1 MLSKASGGASK
12 NVSGYY
18 QEQSYYSQN
27 SEMGISYYREDGNA
41 PMIWLGAGA
50 ENHGLTGKFKEGDFQ
65 KFDKMLKDGE
75 IDGKKVQAQSNGEER
90 RYGEDFTFSTP
101 KSFSIAGIT
110 YGDSRLKEAFADSVQ
125 EIGVKEL
132 EKHFGARQKI
142 NGETNHV
149 KAGAFGAVAMHETSR
164 PAFDQNGNLHID
176 PQLHAHVIFANLAE
190 REDGEIRASHWQK
203 FKTDT
208 LKEISAK
215 VDADFYN
222 RAVALGYELEKRG
235 DSWEIKGIDHKTCE
249 FMSARSKDNIEKE
262 LEKMELTRETA
273 SAELKQSI
281 TYSTRNVKADL
292 TKDEVLALQKENLEK
307 LGVYQSQKDYVD
319 AIKNGV
325 RKSEIEM
332 TPERKEEIIK
342 DIKSG
347 LRHLSERESVFK
359 EDKLARHVIENSN
372 IFITDKEIKQFQKEA
387 GALISTK
394 NDGTETYL
402 TTKEALARDEKI
414 ITNLELGKGS
424 MMNDLRKAT
433 QEEVERAINNLEYKK
448 GYTLTDD
455 QKNAISVS
463 AKSDDRYIV
472 IQGIAGTGKSVS
484 AEAIKDIYLEK
495 GYEVQGLA
503 QTNKA
508 REGLADINIDSKT
521 IAKWANEGAT
531 FEKNSVVII
540 DEAGLIS
547 SKDMLKIMNAA
558 EKAEAKIILIGDQL
572 QMRSIEA
579 GGPFVLIQD
588 HGADKAV
595 LNTVM
600 RQENQDIKEI
610 VNDFGKNDTK
620 SALEKLSSFAHEVE
634 KGSSYD
640 EKINNIAE
648 KAAEIYLGKDMDKTI
663 IITDT
668 NNMRNQVNNYV
679 RDGLQEKGI
688 IGKEEETI
696 QSLRSIDS
704 TKESLKKVSTFQEAM
719 NERENVVV
727 VFNKNYERGFKYTDE
742 EAQQNR
748 IELKKEVNVE
758 KLIQKGEEYKVIG
771 TDAKSKEVYLEAPD
785 GQKISWTPSATANAS
800 IYEQNDMKLSVGD
813 EITFKENAKYGDQ
826 EIKSGDS
833 VKITNIDGDKITAE
847 LKNGEEIDIQKDET
861 IKAEYSYAQTVHSTQ
876 GIKSDNVVVAVN
888 SGSMNVDSNLLNVAV
903 SRAVINLD
911 FITDDL
917 NVLKYNA
924 NEFKFNENATNFSKD
939 EDRNKYNLENET
951 QNLHNPEYSN
961 GNSGPTEASQDTQ
974 RGQETEHEGREQGQS
989 TESVPVE
996 YPESTQPEASPA
1008 LEPEATTTPE
1018 PSPALE
1024 PEATT
1029 TPEASPALE
1038 PEATTT
1044 PEPSPSIEP
1053 EPSPAP
1059 EAIEFKENSSI
1070 DFDQAI
1076 TGLEKAISEFNTEFS
1091 QNQSVTQSNEPEVKN
1106 DKTIEI

>member
-12 NVSGYY
+12 NVSSYY
-18 QEQSYYSQN
+18 QEQSYYNQN
-27 SEMGISYYREDGNA
+27 SEMGMSYYREDGNA
-41 PMIWLGAGA
+41 PMTWFGAGA
-50 ENHGLTGKFKEGDFQ
+50 ENHGLTGEFKEGDFQ

-142 NGETNHV
+142 DGETNHV
-149 KAGAFGAVAMHETSR
+149 KARAFGAVAMHETSR
-164 PAFDQNGNLHID
+164 PAIDKNGTLHID

-262 LEKMELTRETA
+262 LEKMGLTRENA
-273 SAELKQSI
+273 SAELKQSLA
-281 TYSTRNVKADL
+281 YSTRNVKADL

-325 RKSEIEM
+325 RKAEIEM

-359 EDKLARHVIENSN
+359 EDKLSRHVIENSD

-394 NDGTETYL
+394 TGDTETFL

-424 MMNDLRKAT
+424 MMNDSRKAT
-433 QEEVERAINNLEYKK
+433 QEEVERAINNLEYEK

-463 AKSDDRYIV
+463 VKSDDRYVV

-484 AEAIKDIYLEK
+484 AEAIKDIYLKK

-503 QTNKA
+503 QTHKA
-508 REGLADINIDSKT
+508 SDGLSEVGIDSKT

-558 EKAEAKIILIGDQL
+558 EKAEAKVILIGDQL

-620 SALEKLSSFAHEVE
+620 SALEKLSAFAHEVE

-648 KAAEIYLGKDMDKTI
+648 KAAEIYLQRDIDKTI

-668 NNMRNQVNNYV
+668 NNMRNAVNDHV
-679 RDGLQEKGI
+679 REALQEKGI

-719 NERENVVV
+719 NEREKVVV
-727 VFNKNYERGFKYTDE
+727 VFNKDYERGFKYTDE
-742 EAQQNR
+742 LAQQNR

-758 KLIQKGEEYKVIG
+758 KLIQKGEEYKLVG
-771 TDAKSKEVYLEAPD
+771 VDTSKKEVYLEAPD
-785 GQKISWTPSATANAS
+785 GQKISWTPSATSKVS
-800 IYEQNDMKLSVGD
+800 IYEQSDMKLSVGD
-813 EITFKENAKYGDQ
+813 EITFKENTKYGDQ

-833 VKITNIDGDKITAE
+833 AKITDIKGDTITVE
-847 LKNGEEIDIQKDET
+847 LKNGETINLQKDET
-861 IKAEYSYAQTVHSTQ
+861 IKADYAYAQTVHSTQ

-888 SGSMNVDSNLLNVAV
+888 SSSMNIDANLLNVAA
-903 SRAVINLD
+903 SRAVNDLDVVTDSTDNLKRNSD
-911 FITDDL
+911 
-917 NVLKYNA
+917 
-924 NEFKFNENATNFSKD
+924 EFKFNENATDFSKD

-961 GNSGPTEASQDTQ
+961 GNSGPTESPQDTQ
-974 RGQETEHEGREQGQS
+974 RGQEAAQDGREQGQS
-989 TESVPVE
+989 TERVPSE
-996 YPESTQPEASPA
+996 YPESTQPE
-1008 LEPEATTTPE
+1008 
-1018 PSPALE
+1018 PSPTPDAIPTRE

-1029 TPEASPALE
+1029 TPEAIH
-1038 PEATTT
+1038 T
-1044 PEPSPSIEP
+1044 
-1053 EPSPAP
+1053 PAP
-1059 EAIEFKENSSI
+1059 EAIEFKENNSI

-1076 TGLEKAISEFNTEFS
+1076 SALEKAISEFNSEFS
-1091 QNQSVTQSNEPEVKN
+1091 QNHQVDHNHDNQIKS

>member
-18 QEQSYYSQN
+18 QEQSYYNQN
-27 SEMGISYYREDGNA
+27 AEMGKSYYREDGNA
-41 PMIWLGAGA
+41 PMFWFGAGA
-50 ENHGLTGKFKEGDFQ
+50 ENHGLTGKFKEGDFE

-90 RYGEDFTFSTP
+90 RYGEDFTFSVA
-101 KSFSIAGIT
+101 KSFSIAAT
-110 YGDSRLKEAFADSVQ
+110 VYGHDDLKDILLSSVQ
-125 EIGVKEL
+125 EVAVPEL
-132 EKHFGARQKI
+132 LKLLGARQKI
-142 NGETNHV
+142 DGETIHV
-149 KAGAFGAVAMHETSR
+149 NAGVFGAIAIHETAR
-164 PAFDQNGNLHID
+164 PTLDSNGNLVIAPHI
-176 PQLHAHVIFANLAE
+176 HAHIITANMAE
-190 REDGEIRASHWQK
+190 REDGELRAAHWQK
-203 FKTDT
+203 FKQDT
-208 LKEISAK
+208 LKSIDVK
-215 VDADFYN
+215 VKADYLN
-222 RAVALGYELEKRG
+222 KAVAAGYELEKRG
-235 DSWEIKGIDHKTCE
+235 GEWEIKGIDQKTCDY
-249 FMSARSKDNIEKE
+249 FSGRSKAIESE
-262 LEKMELTRETA
+262 LKKMGLTRETA
-273 SAELKQSI
+273 SAELKQSLA
-281 TYSTRNVKADL
+281 YSTRNVKADL
-292 TKDEVLALQKENLEK
+292 TKDEVLALQKENLEN
-307 LGVYQSQKDYVD
+307 LGVYQSQKDYLD
-319 AIKNGV
+319 AVKNGV
-325 RKSEIEM
+325 TIEM

-347 LRHLSERESVFK
+347 LRHLSERESIFS
-359 EDKLARHVIENSN
+359 ENKLSRHVIENSD
-372 IFITDKEIKQFQKEA
+372 IFITDKEIKRFQKEA

-433 QEEVERAINNLEYKK
+433 QEEVERAINNLEYEK
-448 GYTLTDD
+448 GYILTDD

-463 AKSDDRYIV
+463 TKSDDRYVV

-484 AEAIKDIYLEK
+484 AEAIKDIYEEK
-495 GYEVQGLA
+495 GYKVQGLA

-558 EKAEAKIILIGDQL
+558 EKAEAKVILIGDQL

-579 GGPFVLIQD
+579 GGPFVLMQD

-620 SALEKLSSFAHEVE
+620 SALEKLSAFAHEVE
-634 KGSSYD
+634 KGSNYN

-648 KAAEIYLGKDMDKTI
+648 KAAEIYLQRDIDKTI

-668 NNMRNQVNNYV
+668 NNMRNAVNDHV
-679 RDGLQEKGI
+679 REGLHEKGI

-704 TKESLKKVSTFQEAM
+704 TKESLKKVSTFQDAINKHE
-719 NERENVVV
+719 EVVV
-727 VFNKNYERGFKYTDE
+727 VFSKDYERGFKYTDE
-742 EAQQNR
+742 QAQQNR
-748 IELKKEVNVE
+748 IELKKEVDVD
-758 KLIQKGEEYKVIG
+758 KLIQKGEEYKVVG
-771 TDAKSKEVYLEAPD
+771 TDVKSKEVYLEAPD
-785 GQKISWTPSATANAS
+785 GQKISWTPSATSKVS
-800 IYEQNDMKLSVGD
+800 IYEQADMKLSVGD
-813 EITFKENAKYGDQ
+813 NITFKGNAKYGDQ

-833 VKITNIDGDKITAE
+833 AKITDIKGDTVTAE
-847 LKNGEEIDIQKDET
+847 LKNGEKIELPKDET
-861 IKAEYSYAQTVHSTQ
+861 IIASYKYAQTASSTQ
-876 GIKSDNVVVAVN
+876 GIKSDGAI
-888 SGSMNVDSNLLNVAV
+888 GAVDSKSLMIDANLLNVIS
-903 SRAVINLD
+903 SRAVNNIDFVTDDINL
-911 FITDDL
+911 
-917 NVLKYNA
+917 LKLNA
-924 NEFKFNENATNFSKD
+924 NEFKFNENSSDFSKD

-961 GNSGPTEASQDTQ
+961 GNSGPTETPQDTY
-974 RGQETEHEGREQGQS
+974 RGQEVEQEGREQGQS

-996 YPESTQPEASPA
+996 YPASTQPESSPS
-1008 LEPEATTTPE
+1008 LEPEATTT
-1018 PSPALE
+1018 
-1024 PEATT
+1024 
-1029 TPEASPALE
+1029 
-1038 PEATTT
+1038 
-1044 PEPSPSIEP
+1044 P

-1059 EAIEFKENSSI
+1059 EAIEFKENNSV

-1076 TGLEKAISEFNTEFS
+1076 SALEKAISEFNSEFS
-1091 QNQSVTQSNEPEVKN
+1091 QNHQVTQSNELEVKN
-1106 DKTIEI
+1106 DKTVEI

>member
-12 NVSGYY
+12 NVSSYY
-18 QEQSYYSQN
+18 QEQSYYNQN
-27 SEMGISYYREDGNA
+27 SEMGKSYYREDGNA
-41 PMIWLGAGA
+41 PMIWIGAGA
-50 ENHGLTGKFKEGDFQ
+50 ENHGLTGKFKEGDFE

-90 RYGEDFTFSTP
+90 RYGEDFTFSVA
-101 KSFSIAGIT
+101 KSFSIAAT
-110 YGDSRLKEAFADSVQ
+110 VYGDDRLKEIILSSVQ
-125 EIGVKEL
+125 EIAVPEILKL
-132 EKHFGARQKI
+132 LGARQKI
-142 NGETNHV
+142 DGETVHV
-149 KAGAFGAVAMHETSR
+149 KADAFGVIAMHETAR
-164 PAFDQNGNLHID
+164 PTRDVDGKLVIAPHV
-176 PQLHAHVIFANLAE
+176 HAHIVTANMAE
-190 REDGEIRASHWQK
+190 REDGELRAAHWQK
-203 FKTDT
+203 FKQDT
-208 LKEISAK
+208 LKSTDAK
-215 VDADFYN
+215 VKADVLN
-222 RAVALGYELEKRG
+222 KAVAAGYELEKRDG
-235 DSWEIKGIDHKTCE
+235 EWEIKGIDKKTCDY
-249 FMSARSKDNIEKE
+249 FSGRSRAIESE
-262 LEKMELTRETA
+262 LEKMGLTRDTA
-273 SAELKQSI
+273 SAELKQSLA
-281 TYSTRNVKADL
+281 YSTRNIKADL

-325 RKSEIEM
+325 RKAKIEM

-347 LRHLSERESVFK
+347 LRHLSERESVFS
-359 EDKLARHVIENSN
+359 EDKLARHVIENSD

-394 NDGTETYL
+394 NNGTETYL

-433 QEEVERAINNLEYKK
+433 QEEVERAINNLEYEK

-463 AKSDDRYIV
+463 VKSDDRYVV

-484 AEAIKDIYLEK
+484 AEAIKDIYLKK

-503 QTNKA
+503 QTHKA
-508 REGLADINIDSKT
+508 SDGLSEVGIDSKT

-558 EKAEAKIILIGDQL
+558 EKAEAKVILIGDQL

-620 SALEKLSSFAHEVE
+620 SALEKLSAFAHEVE

-648 KAAEIYLGKDMDKTI
+648 KAAEIYLQRDIDKTI

-668 NNMRNQVNNYV
+668 NNMRNAVNDHV
-679 RDGLQEKGI
+679 REGLHEKGI

-696 QSLRSIDS
+696 KSLRSIDS

-719 NERENVVV
+719 NEHENVVV
-727 VFNKNYERGFKYTDE
+727 VFNKDYERGFKYTDE
-742 EAQQNR
+742 AAQQNR
-748 IELKKEVNVE
+748 IELKKEVDVD
-758 KLIQKGEEYKVIG
+758 KLIQKGEEYKVVG
-771 TDAKSKEVYLEAPD
+771 TDASKKEVYLETPD
-785 GQKISWTPSATANAS
+785 GQKISWTPSATSKVS
-800 IYEQNDMKLSVGD
+800 IYEQSDMKLSVGD
-813 EITFKENAKYGDQ
+813 EITFKENTKYGDQ

-833 VKITNIDGDKITAE
+833 AKITDIKGDTITAE
-847 LKNGEEIDIQKDET
+847 LKNGETINLQKDET
-861 IKAEYSYAQTVHSTQ
+861 IKAEYAYAQTVHSTQ

-888 SGSMNVDSNLLNVAV
+888 SSSMNVDSNLLNVAV

-924 NEFKFNENATNFSKD
+924 NEFKFNENATDFSKD

-961 GNSGPTEASQDTQ
+961 GNSGPTETPQDTN
-974 RGQETEHEGREQGQS
+974 RGQETGQEGMEQGQS
-989 TESVPVE
+989 TESIPVE
-996 YPESTQPEASPA
+996 YPASTQPEPSPA
-1008 LEPEATTTPE
+1008 LEPEVTTTPEPSTALEPEVTTTPE

-1029 TPEASPALE
+1029 TPE
-1038 PEATTT
+1038 
-1044 PEPSPSIEP
+1044 
-1053 EPSPAP
+1053 PSPAP
-1059 EAIEFKENSSI
+1059 EAIEFKENNSV

-1076 TGLEKAISEFNTEFS
+1076 SALEKAISEFNSEFS
-1091 QNQSVTQSNEPEVKN
+1091 QNHQVDHNHDNQIKS